1 MTTNKLKKLIDQ
13 AVELDRVIREN
24 EAELKTLKEALKAE
38 AETRPEEHTAT
49 DGGGWSWQFGGESG
63 AIARVTQ
70 EGDKLKSSISTEK
83 DVAAAKDAAGP
94 VMFRALFEPSISY
107 KPVAKIRDIAAETME
122 KPALK
127 KLLKILTGKGRVLV
141 AFETK
146 GGES

>member
-1 MTTNKLKKLIDQ
+1 MTNNKLKKLIDQ
-13 AVELDRVIREN
+13 AVELDRIIRTN
-24 EAELKTLKEALKAE
+24 EAELKCLKESLKAE

-49 DGGGWSWQFGGESG
+49 DGGGWSWQYAGESG
-63 AIARVTQ
+63 DVARVTQ

-94 VMFRALFEPSISY
+94 ILFRSLFEPSISY
-107 KPVAKIRDIAAETME
+107 KPVAKIREIAAETME
-122 KPALK
+122 KPAFK
-127 KLLKILTGKGRVLV
+127 KLLKILTGKGRQLV

>member
-38 AETRPEEHTAT
+38 AETRPEEHAAT
-49 DGGGWSWQFGGESG
+49 DGGGWSWQFAGESG
-63 AIARVTQ
+63 SIARVTQ

-94 VMFRALFEPSISY
+94 VMFRALFEPTISY
-107 KPVAKIRDIAAETME
+107 KPVAKIREAAAEALE
-122 KPALK
+122 KPAWK

-146 GGES
+146 GGEA